1 MNIAVIGSGATAFG
15 VLLKLKEKLGKSD
28 IKITILSKDLN
39 FMNKIFSDYV
49 NDKKTKFALIGTG
62 SRAMM
67 FIEPIV
73 TTFKETSELVALSD
87 TNPTRLQYY
96 NNLLKND
103 FGQSEV
109 PTYNPEEFSKMI
121 KDIIK
126 NSNKNISQLKIKTN
140 NDVFNQSNFLI
151 SMSNN
156 MKIDSIKIRKFL
168 YKNVYNHPKLIKKRA
183 NSENII
189 LKLFEYFEKNFDQL
203 PIDWLS
209 RNKKQSKHR
218 IICDYI
224 SGMTDRYASKL
235 YRSLYE

>member
-1 MNIAVIGSGATAFG
+1 MFLNKNPHLESQIASI
-15 VLLKLKEKLGKSD
+15 SD
-28 IKITILSKDLN
+28 D
-39 FMNKIFSDYV
+39 
-49 NDKKTKFALIGTG
+49 
-62 SRAMM
+62 
-67 FIEPIV
+67 
-73 TTFKETSELVALSD
+73 VA
-87 TNPTRLQYY
+87 Y
-96 NNLLKND
+96 NNHDVEDALRAGLINLQALNEVMYFQEIIQELKGRYPDIEDNLL
-103 FGQSEV
+103 
-109 PTYNPEEFSKMI
+109 TYQMLRMSISKMI

-151 SMSNN
+151 SMSDN

-168 YKNVYNHPKLIKKRA
+168 YKNVYNHPKLIKKRV
-183 NSENII
+183 NSENTI